1 VIFLK
6 ETYKKPRITIGESE
20 RLAYPAVALGAFLAA
35 LAKGK
40 IAVDSTHTQKLN
52 RRADNK

>member
-1 VIFLK
+1 MK

-20 RLAYPAVALGAFLAA
+20 RSAFPGYAILGVMAA

-40 IAVDSTHTQKLN
+40 ILVDSTHTQKLN
-52 RRADNK
+52 SRADNK

>member
-1 VIFLK
+1 MK
-6 ETYKKPRITIGESE
+6 ETYKKPRITIVESE
-20 RLAYPAVALGAFLAA
+20 RATLPHYALLGVMAA

-40 IAVDSTHTQKLN
+40 ILIDSTHTQTLN

>member
-1 VIFLK
+1 MK